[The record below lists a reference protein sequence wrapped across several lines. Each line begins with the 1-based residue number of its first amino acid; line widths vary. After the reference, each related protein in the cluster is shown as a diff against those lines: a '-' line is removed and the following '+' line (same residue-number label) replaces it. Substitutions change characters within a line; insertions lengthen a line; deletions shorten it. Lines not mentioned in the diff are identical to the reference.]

1 MARHE
6 GGCMCGAVRYEL
18 DDAGSVANYCHCRS
32 CRMATGGPVAAF
44 VDLKPGAFSW
54 TKGPARFFE
63 SSPGVRRGFCA
74 SCGTALTY
82 EADDSPDEVHVMSP
96 TLDDP
101 APFAPTGFFY
111 EEERLSW
118 LHLRLSGETS

>member
-44 VDLKPGAFSW
+44 VDLKPGAFS
-54 TKGPARFFE
+54 
-63 SSPGVRRGFCA
+63 
-74 SCGTALTY
+74 
-82 EADDSPDEVHVMSP
+82 
-96 TLDDP
+96 
-101 APFAPTGFFY
+101 
-111 EEERLSW
+111 
-118 LHLRLSGETS
+118 